1 MLQEIIQENRLF
13 QTFIMKDP
21 DYVMNIKASSMTLD
35 QLERSKTG
43 YSALVQRR
51 QIYLHTDI
59 NLDYI
64 LSIYIN

>member
-1 MLQEIIQENRLF
+1 
-13 QTFIMKDP
+13 MKDP